1 MMTILKMT
9 AASTHGSRTI
19 YVMNRFIISGILA
32 ALVVGAFALLFS
44 SQMRYPYEE
53 PDDPAWQCTLNSKT
67 AHLLA
72 EDTEAGADRR
82 VLVEWEDG
90 TRSWEPRKSLP
101 HYLKIHGVDTGM
113 KTLMMSDKIEELLLG
128 KTLDE
133 IERKYVCAFEHDNR
147 KAVFPI
153 KVLTA
158 NEATSTE
165 WVTVSFKDGVA
176 DEISYEKV
184 EDRKALVF
192 SYIPLA
198 YPCVRLGLKA
208 RQADGFVTNDGKVIG
223 GLQSLLNFLLTLPK
237 LLLALL
243 VLIIM
248 VVAPVVVSL
257 PFVFIFKTFIPS
269 KFYGNLLSIIIT
281 LAISYAYLL
290 MFFLTGEESL
300 FFPIAAIVACI
311 IMFVLVLPA
320 DLGY

>member
-1 MMTILKMT
+1 M
-9 AASTHGSRTI
+9 
-19 YVMNRFIISGILA
+19 
-32 ALVVGAFALLFS
+32 VVAAFALLFS

-53 PDDPAWQCTLNSKT
+53 PDDSAWQCTLNKKT

-82 VLVEWEDG
+82 VLVQWEDG
-90 TRSWEPRKSLP
+90 TRSWMPRKSLP
-101 HYLKIHGVDTGM
+101 HYLKLHGVDTGR
-113 KTLMMSDKIEELLLG
+113 KALMMSDNIESLLLG

-133 IERKYVCAFEHDNR
+133 IEHKYVCAFEHDNR

-158 NEATSTE
+158 DEPTSTE
-165 WVTVSFKDGVA
+165 WVTVTFKNGVA
-176 DEISYEKV
+176 DAVSYEKV
-184 EDRKALVF
+184 EDRKALTF

-198 YPCVRLGLKA
+198 YTCVRHGLKA
-208 RQADGFVTNDGKVIG
+208 RQADGFETNDGKVIS
-223 GLQSLLNFLLTLPK
+223 GLQSLLNFLLALPK

-243 VLIIM
+243 VLIVMI
-248 VVAPVVVSL
+248 VAPAVVSL
-257 PFVFIFKTFIPS
+257 PFVFIFKGFIPS

-300 FFPIAAIVACI
+300 FFPIAAVAACI
-311 IMFVLVLPA
+311 FMFVLILPA
-320 DLGY
+320 DLDY